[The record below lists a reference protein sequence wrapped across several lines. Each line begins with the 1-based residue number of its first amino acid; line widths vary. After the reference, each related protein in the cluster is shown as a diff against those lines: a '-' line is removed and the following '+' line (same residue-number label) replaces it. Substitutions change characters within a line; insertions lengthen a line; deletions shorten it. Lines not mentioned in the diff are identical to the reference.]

1 MKAAQLLL
9 VGGLL
14 AALALVAGCGAK
26 GALPGEPAP
35 FTGPMRAQEAVIVR
49 VTPAGLEP
57 RLSTARPGPVTIE
70 WANETGL
77 LLDLSAKGNGDSGR
91 IKGMNA
97 GTRDRMVLILGEGPV
112 ALKATG
118 SDFVAEGTLLIQ

>member
-1 MKAAQLLL
+1 MTAARLLL

-26 GALPGEPAP
+26 ESLPGEPAP

-49 VTPAGLEP
+49 ITPGGLEP

-70 WANETGL
+70 FANEAGM
-77 LLDLSAKGNGDSGR
+77 LLDVSAEGNGDSGR

-97 GTRDRMVLILGEGPV
+97 RTRDRMVLVLGEGPV

-118 SDFVAEGTLLIQ
+118 KDFVAEGTLLIQ